1 MSAVTETAK
10 PDSAS
15 EAIDGRERI
24 AEAIDSDDRDVSAAG
39 PDSAP
44 IAIIDFGSQYTNLI
58 RRSLRELAVGCS
70 IHSPG
75 VSAEELGHCAGVV
88 LSGGPASVY
97 GEDSPRCDAAIF
109 QLPVPILG
117 ICYGHQLMAQ
127 MLGGRVAPGDGG
139 EYGRARLEVVEG
151 DHLFTGVPR
160 TQEVWMSRGD
170 VVEAPPPGF
179 HVVAQTES
187 CPVAAM
193 TSTAGDRYS
202 VQFHP
207 EVAHTTHG
215 MQILRNFALGVCKAG
230 VATRSHDLVEDL
242 VAGIRAE
249 VGDRRVFL
257 MLSGGIDST
266 VACLL
271 LARALGSER
280 VFGLHVDTGLLRAG
294 ETDYVVRTL
303 RGLGIENFKVVDA
316 SRQFLGALAG
326 LIDPEQ
332 KRRAVAQTF
341 LDVKDQEMQALNLD
355 PAQWLMGQGTIY
367 PDLIASGVSDGSHTI
382 KTHHN
387 SLLKE
392 RLDFP
397 IVEPLKLL
405 YKDEVRKIGAALGL
419 HEEFV
424 WREPFPGPGLSIRL
438 LGEVTAEKLELQRH
452 ADVILN
458 ECLHATRWRRELWHR
473 FPVLGIVD
481 EHEPPVLREGVVG
494 ELTPER
500 LKSATL
506 ANEILAQELAAH
518 AVAHE
523 RAQCV
528 ILPLK
533 SVGIK
538 GDARSY
544 ESPLLVSIASADHW
558 ASVPYPFL
566 EVLSSRLT
574 NEVPLVNRVVYDLT
588 SADAIGAMN
597 RLAFL
602 RLITSRDAMTADWA
616 KLEPELLDEI
626 ASRIVAE
633 TAIDCVMLDITQKP
647 PSMMEW
653 E

>member
-1 MSAVTETAK
+1 MTETAAA
-10 PDSAS
+10 PAGHELS
-15 EAIDGRERI
+15 EGAVRE
-24 AEAIDSDDRDVSAAG
+24 
-39 PDSAP
+39 SAP

-58 RRSLRELAVGCS
+58 RRSFRELAVDCT
-70 IHSPG
+70 IHSPT
-75 VSAEELGHCAGVV
+75 VTAAELSDCAGVV
-88 LSGGPASVY
+88 LSGGPSSVY
-97 GEDSPRCDAAIF
+97 GEEAPRCDAEILE
-109 QLPVPILG
+109 LPIPILG

-127 MLGGRVAPGDGG
+127 MLGGRVCSASGG
-139 EYGRARLEVVEG
+139 EYGRAQLHVLAG

-160 TQEVWMSRGD
+160 EQQVWMSRGD

-179 HVVAQTES
+179 HVVAETDS

-193 TSTAGDRYS
+193 ANSTNERYS

-215 MQILRNFALGVCKAG
+215 VEILRNFALGVCKAG
-230 VATRSHDLVEDL
+230 VTTRSHDLVDDL
-242 VAGIRAE
+242 IEGIREE
-249 VGDRRVFL
+249 VGERHVFL

-271 LARALGSER
+271 LTRALGSER

-294 ETDYVVRTL
+294 ETDFVVETL
-303 RGLGIENFKVVDA
+303 HGFGIENFEVVDA
-316 SRQFLGALAG
+316 SADFLRALRG
-326 LIDPEQ
+326 VSDPEL

-341 LDVKDQEMQALNLD
+341 LDVKDRQMRALGLD
-355 PAQWLMGQGTIY
+355 PGEWLMGQGTIY
-367 PDLIASGVSDGSHTI
+367 PDLIASGVSDHSQTI

-392 RLDFP
+392 RADFP

-405 YKDEVRKIGAALGL
+405 YKDEVRRIGIALGL
-419 HEEFV
+419 EEDFV

-438 LGEVTAEKLELQRH
+438 LGEVTSEKLELQRA

-458 ECLHATRWRRELWHR
+458 ECVGPTRWRRELWHR
-473 FPVLGIVD
+473 FPVLGIVS
-481 EHEPPVLREGVVG
+481 ESEQPLLREGVLG

-500 LKSATL
+500 LQTVRAASAIL
-506 ANEILAQELAAH
+506 AEELLRNEIPH
-518 AVAHE
+518 D

-528 ILPLK
+528 ILPLR

-544 ESPLLVSIASADHW
+544 ESPVMVSIACDDRW
-558 ASVPYPFL
+558 ASVPYEFL
-566 EVLSSRLT
+566 QRLSSRLT

-588 SADAIGAMN
+588 SGSAIGAMD

-616 KLEPELLDEI
+616 RLEPELLAEI
-626 ASRIVAE
+626 SCRITAE

>member
-1 MSAVTETAK
+1 MAAITETANPDRTDQRK
-10 PDSAS
+10 GTDSAP
-15 EAIDGRERI
+15 I
-24 AEAIDSDDRDVSAAG
+24 ADSAPMG
-39 PDSAP
+39 SAP

-58 RRSLRELAVGCS
+58 RRSFRELSVTCT
-70 IHSPG
+70 IHSPD
-75 VSAEELGHCAGVV
+75 VTASELGECAGVV
-88 LSGGPASVY
+88 LSGGPSSVY
-97 GEDSPRCDAAIF
+97 GSDAPRCDAAIF
-109 QLPVPILG
+109 DLPVPILG

-127 MLGGRVAPGDGG
+127 MLGGRVAPGEGG
-139 EYGRARLEVVEG
+139 EYGRAHLEVLEG
-151 DHLFTGVPR
+151 DHLFAGVPR

-170 VVEAPPPGF
+170 VVQAPPPGF
-179 HVVAQTES
+179 HVVAQTDA

-193 TSTAGDRYS
+193 TNSTGERYS

-215 MQILRNFALGVCKAG
+215 VQILRNFALGVCKAG
-230 VATRSHDLVEDL
+230 VATRSHDLVDDL
-242 VAGIRAE
+242 LAGIRAE

-271 LARALGSER
+271 LAKALGSER

-294 ETDYVVRTL
+294 ETDFVVRTMDE
-303 RGLGIENFKVVDA
+303 LGIENFKVLDA
-316 SRQFLGALAG
+316 SRDFLAALEG
-326 LIDPEQ
+326 VSDPEL
-332 KRRAVAQTF
+332 KRRAVAQAF
-341 LDVKDQEMQALNLD
+341 LDVKDREMAALGLD
-355 PAQWLMGQGTIY
+355 PEQWLMGQGTIY
-367 PDLIASGVSDGSHTI
+367 PDLIASGVSDHSHTI

-392 RLDFP
+392 RIDFP

-405 YKDEVRKIGAALGL
+405 YKDEVRRIGAALGL
-419 HEEFV
+419 KEDFI

-438 LGEVTAEKLELQRH
+438 LGEVTAEKLQLQRS

-458 ECLHATRWRRELWHR
+458 ECLRPTRWRRDLWHR
-473 FPVLGIVD
+473 FPVLGVVS
-481 EHEPPVLREGVVG
+481 EHEPAVLHEGVVG
-494 ELTPER
+494 RLSPER
-500 LKSATL
+500 LETVRL
-506 ANEILAQELAAH
+506 ASGILAEEIAAH
-518 AVAHE
+518 DVRHD
-523 RAQCV
+523 RAECV
-528 ILPLK
+528 ILPLR

-544 ESPLLVSIASADHW
+544 ESPLVVSIGQGGEW
-558 ASVPYPFL
+558 ARAPYAFL
-566 EVLSSRLT
+566 EALSSRLT
-574 NEVPLVNRVVYDLT
+574 NEVPNVNRVVYDLT
-588 SADAIGAMN
+588 SGAAIGAID

-616 KLEPELLDEI
+616 KLERELLAQI
-626 ASRIVAE
+626 AARIVSE

>member
-1 MSAVTETAK
+1 MTE
-10 PDSAS
+10 
-15 EAIDGRERI
+15 I
-24 AEAIDSDDRDVSAAG
+24 ATMPAG
-39 PDSAP
+39 PDAAAGARGATPQARESAP

-58 RRSLRELAVGCS
+58 RRSFRELAVGCAVY
-70 IHSPG
+70 SPA
-75 VSAEELGHCAGVV
+75 VKPEELRECAGVV

-97 GEDSPRCDAAIF
+97 GPHAPRCDAAIF
-109 QLPVPILG
+109 DLEIPILG

-127 MLGGRVAPGDGG
+127 MLGGRVSGGEGG
-139 EYGRARLEVVEG
+139 EYGRARLQVTCQ

-160 TQEVWMSRGD
+160 EQEVWMSRGD
-170 VVEAPPPGF
+170 VVEAPPPDF
-179 HVVAQTES
+179 RVLASTDA

-193 TSTAGDRYS
+193 ASASGDRFS

-215 MQILRNFALGVCKAG
+215 AEILRNFALGVCKAG
-230 VATRSHDLVEDL
+230 VSTGSHDLVEDL
-242 VAGIRAE
+242 MAEIRAE
-249 VGDRRVFL
+249 VGERRVFL

-294 ETDYVVRTL
+294 ETEFVVRTL
-303 RGLGIENFKVVDA
+303 HGLGIDNFKVVDA
-316 SRQFLGALAG
+316 SSDFLGALHG
-326 LIDPEQ
+326 LSDPEL
-332 KRRAVAQTF
+332 KRRAVARAF
-341 LDVKDQEMQALNLD
+341 LEVKDREMATLGLD
-355 PAQWLMGQGTIY
+355 PTEWLMGQGTIY
-367 PDLIASGVSDGSHTI
+367 PDLIASGVSENSHTI

-392 RLDFP
+392 RSDFP

-405 YKDEVRKIGAALGL
+405 YKDEVRRIGTELGL
-419 HEEFV
+419 DEDFV
-424 WREPFPGPGLSIRL
+424 WREPFPGPGLSIRV
-438 LGEVTAEKLELQRH
+438 LGEVTQAKLALQRA

-458 ECLHATRWRRELWHR
+458 ECVGPTRWRRELWHR
-473 FPVLGIVD
+473 FPVLGLVS
-481 EHEPPVLREGVVG
+481 ELERPVICEGVLG
-494 ELTPER
+494 EVSPER
-500 LKSATL
+500 LQTVRA
-506 ANEILAQELAAH
+506 ADAILAQELARHRIAH
-518 AVAHE
+518 D
-523 RAQCV
+523 RAECV

-544 ESPLLVSIASADHW
+544 ESPVLVSIAKDGRW
-558 ASVPYPFL
+558 APVPHEFL
-566 EVLSSRLT
+566 EELSSRLT
-574 NEVPLVNRVVYDLT
+574 NEVPRINRVVYDLT
-588 SADAIGAMN
+588 SGPAIGELD

-602 RLITSRDAMTADWA
+602 RLLTSRDAMTADWG
-616 KLEPELLDEI
+616 KLEPELLGEI
-626 ASRIVAE
+626 SARITAE

>member
-1 MSAVTETAK
+1 MAASTETAT
-10 PDSAS
+10 
-15 EAIDGRERI
+15 I
-24 AEAIDSDDRDVSAAG
+24 AEPIQDADVSAPAAQ
-39 PDSAP
+39 DSAP

-58 RRSLRELAVGCS
+58 RRSFRELSVGCRV
-70 IHSPG
+70 HQPDVSP
-75 VSAEELGHCAGVV
+75 EELEDCAGIV
-88 LSGGPASVY
+88 LSGGPSSVY
-97 GEDSPRCDAAIF
+97 GTDAPRCAEAIF
-109 QLPVPILG
+109 ALEVPILG

-127 MLGGRVAPGDGG
+127 VLGGVVTPGEGG
-139 EYGRARLEVVEG
+139 EYGRAHLEVLADE
-151 DHLFTGVPR
+151 HLFTGVPR

-170 VVEAPPPGF
+170 VVQEPPPGF
-179 HVVAQTES
+179 RVIARTDA

-193 TSTAGDRYS
+193 ADPARRRYS

-215 MQILRNFALGVCKAG
+215 AEIMRNFALGVCKAG

-242 VAGIRAE
+242 IAGIRAE
-249 VGDRRVFL
+249 VGERHVFL

-280 VFGLHVDTGLLRAG
+280 VFGLHVNTGLLRAG
-294 ETDYVVRTL
+294 ETEIVVDTL
-303 RGLGIENFKVVDA
+303 HRFGIENFEVVDA
-316 SRQFLGALAG
+316 SADFLGALHG
-326 LIDPEQ
+326 LTDPED
-332 KRRAVAQTF
+332 KRRAVAKAF
-341 LDVKDQEMQALNLD
+341 LDVKDREMERLGLD
-355 PAQWLMGQGTIY
+355 PDQWLMGQGTIY
-367 PDLIASGVSDGSHTI
+367 PDLIASGVSDHSHTI

-392 RLDFP
+392 REHFP

-405 YKDEVRKIGAALGL
+405 YKDEVRRIGIALGL
-419 HEEFV
+419 EDDFV

-438 LGEVTAEKLELQRH
+438 LGEVTAEKLELQRR

-458 ECLHATRWRRELWHR
+458 ECLASTPWRRELWHR
-473 FPVLGIVD
+473 FPVLGVVS
-481 EHEPPVLREGVVG
+481 EHEPPVLRQGVVG

-500 LKSATL
+500 SQTVR
-506 ANEILAQELAAH
+506 LAQAILHEELAAQTVPH
-518 AVAHE
+518 D
-523 RAQCV
+523 RAECV
-528 ILPLK
+528 VLPLK

-544 ESPLLVSIASADHW
+544 ESPVVVSIANEGRW
-558 ASVPYPFL
+558 APVPYAFL
-566 EVLSSRLT
+566 ENLSSRLT
-574 NEVPLVNRVVYDLT
+574 NEVPCVNRVVWDLT
-588 SADAIGAMN
+588 SAAAIGQLD

-616 KLEPELLDEI
+616 KLEHELLREI
-626 ASRIVAE
+626 SARIVGE

>member
-1 MSAVTETAK
+1 M
-10 PDSAS
+10 
-15 EAIDGRERI
+15 
-24 AEAIDSDDRDVSAAG
+24 
-39 PDSAP
+39 
-44 IAIIDFGSQYTNLI
+44 
-58 RRSLRELAVGCS
+58 GCT

-75 VSAEELGHCAGVV
+75 VSAEQLGHCAGVV

-97 GEDSPRCDAAIF
+97 GEDAPRCDAAIF
-109 QLPVPILG
+109 DLPVPILG

-127 MLGGRVAPGDGG
+127 MLGGRVIPGEGG

-170 VVEAPPPGF
+170 VVQAPPPDF
-179 HVVAQTES
+179 HVVAQTDS

-193 TSTAGDRYS
+193 TSTTADRYS

-242 VAGIRAE
+242 VAGIRSE
-249 VGDRRVFL
+249 VADRQVFL

-280 VFGLHVDTGLLRAG
+280 VFGLHVNTGLLRAG

-303 RGLGIENFKVVDA
+303 HGLGIDNFKVVDA
-316 SRQFLGALAG
+316 GRQFLGALAG
-326 LIDPEQ
+326 LTDPED

-341 LDVKDQEMQALNLD
+341 LDVKDHEMQALDLD
-355 PAQWLMGQGTIY
+355 PAEWLMGQGTIY

-405 YKDEVRKIGAALGL
+405 YKDEVRKVGTALGL
-419 HEEFV
+419 EEEFV

-438 LGEVTAEKLELQRH
+438 LGEVTAGKLELQRH

-458 ECLHATRWRRELWHR
+458 ECLRPTRWRRELWHR

-494 ELTPER
+494 QPTPER
-500 LKSATL
+500 LQSATL
-506 ANEILAQELAAH
+506 ANQILTHELAAH
-518 AVAHE
+518 GIAHD

-544 ESPLLVSIASADHW
+544 ESPLMVSIARGDHW

-566 EVLSSRLT
+566 EMLSSRLT

-588 SADAIGAMN
+588 SGAAIGAMN

-602 RLITSRDAMTADWA
+602 RLITSRDAMTADWG
-616 KLEPELLDEI
+616 KLEPELLDQI
-626 ASRIVAE
+626 SSRIVGE

>member
-1 MSAVTETAK
+1 MPTITETAN
-10 PDSAS
+10 PEHGTGTDGAS
-15 EAIDGRERI
+15 SGQRIVAGGRQAPAMELD
-24 AEAIDSDDRDVSAAG
+24 A
-39 PDSAP
+39 AP

-58 RRSLRELAVGCS
+58 RRSLRELSVACT
-70 IHSPG
+70 IHSPD
-75 VSAEELGHCAGVV
+75 VSPGELGQCAGVV

-97 GEDSPRCDAAIF
+97 GTDAPRCNAAIF
-109 QLPVPILG
+109 DLPVPILG

-127 MLGGRVAPGDGG
+127 MLGGRVVPGEAG
-139 EYGRARLEVVEG
+139 EYGRAHLEVVEG

-170 VVEAPPPGF
+170 VVQAPPPDF
-179 HVVAQTES
+179 HVVAQTDS

-193 TSTAGDRYS
+193 TSTTADRYS

-242 VAGIRAE
+242 VAGIRVE
-249 VGDRRVFL
+249 VGDRQVFL

-280 VFGLHVDTGLLRAG
+280 VFGLHVNTGLLRAG

-303 RGLGIENFKVVDA
+303 HGLGIQNFKVVDA
-316 SRQFLGALAG
+316 GQQFLTALAG
-326 LIDPEQ
+326 LTDPEQ

-341 LDVKDQEMQALNLD
+341 LDVKDREMQALGLD
-355 PAQWLMGQGTIY
+355 PARWLMGQGTIY
-367 PDLIASGVSDGSHTI
+367 PDLIASGVSEDSHTI

-405 YKDEVRKIGAALGL
+405 YKDEVRKLGTALGL
-419 HEEFV
+419 QEQFV

-438 LGEVTAEKLELQRH
+438 LGEVTTEKLELQRH

-458 ECLHATRWRRELWHR
+458 ECLRPTRWRRELWHR

-481 EHEPPVLREGVVG
+481 EQEPPVLREGVVG

-500 LKSATL
+500 LQTVAIAS
-506 ANEILAQELAAH
+506 EILAQELAAH
-518 AVAHE
+518 GIAHD
-523 RAQCV
+523 RAECV

-544 ESPLLVSIASADHW
+544 ESPLLVSIAAAGRW

-574 NEVPLVNRVVYDLT
+574 NEVPSVNRVVYDLT
-588 SADAIGAMN
+588 SGPAIGAMN

-616 KLEPELLDEI
+616 KLEPELLAEI
-626 ASRIVAE
+626 SSRIVAE